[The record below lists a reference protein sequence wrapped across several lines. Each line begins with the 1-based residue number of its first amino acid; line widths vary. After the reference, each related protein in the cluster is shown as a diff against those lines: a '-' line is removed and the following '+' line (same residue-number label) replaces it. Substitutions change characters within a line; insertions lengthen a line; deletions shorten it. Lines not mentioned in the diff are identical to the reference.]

1 MVGGCVLDAARCFG
15 HENVFRCFVK
25 SVECPW
31 LRTYLFL
38 ENDHIRCRY
47 VASFWVIL
55 IKRCVTQ
62 VQDWQIL
69 YTLFILLFVA
79 VMQVEKTLN
88 KKRQVCLAS
97 LYPSNNQPF
106 FPSWSTLVLNE
117 GNMVLVGGLASH
129 VATLYVP
136 CLRHNETWIFPTTS
150 CVREVV
156 PPSVPGTHLITES
169 LHSFML
175 GAWKGGT
182 QCCQHGFR
190 TLRRIGEFFFCVI
203 QKSIHWYL
211 DVNLPCPNVATSY
224 LHRYSQYYLLCLR
237 SSAN

>member
-1 MVGGCVLDAARCFG
+1 M
-15 HENVFRCFVK
+15 
-25 SVECPW
+25 
-31 LRTYLFL
+31 FL

-62 VQDWQIL
+62 VLDWQIL
-69 YTLFILLFVA
+69 YTLFILLFVT

-117 GNMVLVGGLASH
+117 GNMVLIGGLAPH

-136 CLRHNETWIFPTTS
+136 CLRHNGTWIFPTTS

-169 LHSFML
+169 LHSLML

-190 TLRRIGEFFFCVI
+190 TPRRIGEFFFFLRSPEI
-203 QKSIHWYL
+203 DSLMSQRKSALSIL
-211 DVNLPCPNVATSY
+211 SLSY
-224 LHRYSQYYLLCLR
+224 LHRYSQYCLLCLR